1 MLLTLS
7 DFQGNYRL
15 PSGAG
20 PDLQPAVE
28 QAEGA
33 LLREFF
39 NERTAL
45 FIEAAP
51 TLPPATTLRVGTQHL
66 AAWRSVALAPVFAQ
80 LTLGVAG
87 VGAQKAA
94 QKGITQELG
103 HILWLQ
109 GAERIAAYRKQLQE
123 VQAKEWRAEVSV
135 VATSPFAFQAPAS
148 LGAWIRVGTELYVF
162 ENGYMHL
169 GQATAISPTLEVTTD
184 ITSAGTAPG
193 GRAIVVLAYG
203 LKLPNAL

>member
-1 MLLTLS
+1 MLLALS
-7 DFQGNYRL
+7 DFQGNYRI

-20 PDLQPAVE
+20 PDLQPAIE

-39 NERTAL
+39 SERTAL

-51 TLPPATTLRVGTQHL
+51 TQPPATTLRVGTPNL

-94 QKGITQELG
+94 QKGISQELG

-109 GAERIAAYRKQLQE
+109 GAERIAAYRKQLLE

-135 VATSPFAFQAPAS
+135 VATSPFTFQAPAL
-148 LGAWIRVGTELYVF
+148 LGAWIRPGTELYVF
-162 ENGYMHL
+162 ESGYMHT
-169 GQATAISPTLEVTTD
+169 GQVTAISPTLVVTTD
-184 ITSAGTAPG
+184 ITSATTAPG
-193 GRAIVVLAYG
+193 GQAIVVLAYS
-203 LKLPNAL
+203 LRPPNAL